1 MEEIYKQNAQI
12 VYHYLYSLCKD
23 ANLAEDLTQETFL
36 HAFQAIEHY
45 NGSCKLSTWL
55 CQIGKHLLYQTWT
68 KRNREIPLSWEN
80 ETLLTQAR
88 SATNVEQD
96 AITKVEL
103 ADVLDDLKTLPPAM
117 RKVICLRAISDLP
130 YKEIGRILGK
140 SENWAR
146 INFYRGKEIL
156 LKKRH
161 STSEKKEET
170 E

>member
-36 HAFQAIEHY
+36 RAFQAIERY

-88 SATNVEQD
+88 SSTNVEQD

-103 ADVLDDLKTLPPAM
+103 ADVLDDLKTLSPAM
-117 RKVICLRAISDLP
+117 REVICLRAISDLS
-130 YKEIGRILGK
+130 YKEIGHILGK

-156 LKKRH
+156 VKKRQEA
-161 STSEKKEET
+161 SAKKEEA